1 MLEDYTA
8 ISNAPNSPD
17 LNGKYLG
24 LISTDFI
31 KVSDTLKEAAYQV
44 KKRGFSDFP
53 IFVTS
58 QRPIEIGQKL
68 IGVNELNENKW
79 NYHASMMEEFV
90 QRNLITSFVLKTGKT
105 GGIEEMLWQGKSFMK
120 GVYCYKGHVTHA
132 LIGKLFKKPVKDIQL
147 LLMN

>member
-58 QRPIEIGQKL
+58 
-68 IGVNELNENKW
+68 
-79 NYHASMMEEFV
+79 
-90 QRNLITSFVLKTGKT
+90 
-105 GGIEEMLWQGKSFMK
+105 K
-120 GVYCYKGHVTHA
+120 G
-132 LIGKLFKKPVKDIQL
+132 PSR
-147 LLMN
+147 